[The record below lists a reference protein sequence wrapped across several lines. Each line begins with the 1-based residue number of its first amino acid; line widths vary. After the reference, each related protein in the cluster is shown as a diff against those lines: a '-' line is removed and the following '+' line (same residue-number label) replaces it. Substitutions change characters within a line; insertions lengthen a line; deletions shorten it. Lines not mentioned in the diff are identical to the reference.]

1 MRGSNSITK
10 IGIMLSMGFSF
21 ELPGS
26 QRKRENESVMWFF
39 HSREKEANQIFR
51 NRKYYPVFKV

>member
-10 IGIMLSMGFSF
+10 IGIMLRVGFSF

-26 QRKRENESVMWFF
+26 QCKRENESVMWFF
-39 HSREKEANQIFR
+39 HSREKEANQIFW
-51 NRKYYPVFKV
+51 NRKYYHVFKV